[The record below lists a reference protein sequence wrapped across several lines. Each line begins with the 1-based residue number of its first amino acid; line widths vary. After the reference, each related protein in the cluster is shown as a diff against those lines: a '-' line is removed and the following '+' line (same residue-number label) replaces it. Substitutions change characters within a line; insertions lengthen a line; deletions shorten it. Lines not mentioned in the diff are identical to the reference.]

1 MTQHGFDDE
10 EDDVPEW
17 MDRVQATV
25 AGEVR
30 RRRKE
35 RGWSAQDLADRCE
48 QLGHP
53 IPRNVIANME
63 SGRRAGLPLVDVMVL
78 AAALETYPVYLIFP
92 VGYVDQ
98 TQELPFQHLVPTWD
112 ALRRFT
118 GEEEVLAH
126 DAGMVPDFEFHA
138 SLVRT
143 ALAALEEEEQARF
156 TAKTATGRAQQE
168 EAERRR
174 TKYADQAVTAK
185 YELRRLRAEIR
196 DAGATPPDLPPALGD
211 VDQTESSTA
220 SDPDQTPEE
229 RR

>member
-10 EDDVPEW
+10 EDDFPEW
-17 MDRVQATV
+17 VDRIKANV

-35 RGWSAQDLADRCE
+35 VGWSAQDLADRCG

-63 SGRRAGLPLVDVMVL
+63 SGRRANLPLVDVMVL
-78 AAALETYPVYLIFP
+78 AAALETYPACLIFP
-92 VGYVDQ
+92 VGYVDE
-98 TQELPFQHLVPTWD
+98 TQELPFQHLVPTWE

-118 GEEEVLAH
+118 GEQEVPGY
-126 DAGMVPDFEFHA
+126 DAGLVPDFELHA

-143 ALAALEEEEQARF
+143 ALAALEEAEQARF
-156 TAKTATGRAQQE
+156 AAKTATNRAQQE

-174 TKYADQAVTAK
+174 TKYADQAISAK
-185 YELRRLRAEIR
+185 YNLRHLRRDIR
-196 DAGATPPDLPPALGD
+196 DEGATPPDLPPALGD
-211 VDQTESSTA
+211 VDPAEPDTET
-220 SDPDQTPEE
+220 TPEE
-229 RR
+229 RL